1 MPTGIRTKMNKSQMN
16 LKNKKKNL
24 QQNPI
29 VSLFGLSEMLHSQI
43 NSISIVDEV
52 MIELQQKRKDD
63 SNLISKEIENMEVIQ
78 HNIESLNKEKEDFSN
93 LQKVLTKENQDLK

>member
-1 MPTGIRTKMNKSQMN
+1 M
-16 LKNKKKNL
+16 L
-24 QQNPI
+24 Q
-29 VSLFGLSEMLHSQI
+29 SQI

-63 SNLISKEIENMEVIQ
+63 SNLINKEIENMEVIQ

-93 LQKVLTKENQDLK
+93 LQKVLTQENQDLK

>member
-1 MPTGIRTKMNKSQMN
+1 M
-16 LKNKKKNL
+16 L
-24 QQNPI
+24 Q
-29 VSLFGLSEMLHSQI
+29 SQI

-63 SNLISKEIENMEVIQ
+63 SNLINKEIENMEVIQ

-93 LQKVLTKENQDLK
+93 L

>member
-1 MPTGIRTKMNKSQMN
+1 MNKSQMN
-16 LKNKKKNL
+16 LKNKKKNQ